1 MLRPMA
7 LAGRHVLVTGA
18 SSGLGREMARV
29 IARDYRG
36 HVIAVARRAERLA
49 ELTRELRERWGAS
62 VVPIVADLTR
72 PADVERCFAE
82 ATAGR
87 SVHAVVLNAGV
98 TYYGQVLDQSVDSVE
113 ALLATNAAAP
123 VRLAQRFGRYL
134 VEQGEGGGMLL
145 VASMAGLVPMPY
157 QALYG
162 GTKALL
168 TSFGLALG
176 EELRGSGVSVSVF
189 APGGIATEM
198 LELSGLAAK
207 FHPGDFGIMSAEA
220 CARAALRALV
230 ARRALAVPGATNRL
244 SAWLMR
250 ALPLRLVVPIVARIY
265 RRPVARQ
272 GTDR

>member
-207 FHPGDFGIMSAEA
+207 FQPGDFGIMSAEA